1 MTEIPEHL
9 LKRARESRERQ
20 EAGSNNIPPRPP
32 PPPANYRKEV
42 YGKYRVIDLEREN
55 RELRE
60 EIERLK
66 KEDRLPI
73 RFTSDRET
81 RLSMTPGQIQTLTKG
96 STPQVAHTKRPKYSW
111 LRSIL
116 EIMRITRRENNG

>member
-9 LKRARESRERQ
+9 LKRARESRERH

-32 PPPANYRKEV
+32 PTPANYRKDV
-42 YGKYRVIDLEREN
+42 YNRSRVLDLEREN

-60 EIERLK
+60 EIERLN

-81 RLSMTPGQIQTLTKG
+81 RLRMTPGQIQTLTKG
-96 STPQVAHTKRPKYSW
+96 STPQVTHTERPQYSW

-116 EIMRITRRENNG
+116 EIMGITRRENNG